1 MLAFS
6 REKRLREGRA
16 ECLTKLGSLYW
27 LLLLWV
33 LYTCSCS
40 HSSFP
45 ALCLKAGLVVS
56 WLSASASFLRL
67 ISLAAM
73 CQCKTA
79 NPMDSAFLCLL
90 LPVSRL
96 PQRQQVTWS
105 VDRSCFLR
113 SLVEEECSL
122 VMHG

>member
-6 REKRLREGRA
+6 GEKRLGEGRA
-16 ECLTKLGSLYW
+16 VCLTKLGSLYR

-33 LYTCSCS
+33 LFTCSCS

-45 ALCLKAGLVVS
+45 VLCWEAGLVVS
-56 WLSASASFLRL
+56 RLSASVSFLQL

-73 CQCKTA
+73 CQCKTT
-79 NPMDSAFLCLL
+79 NPIESAFLFLV

-96 PQRQQVTWS
+96 PQSR
-105 VDRSCFLR
+105 
-113 SLVEEECSL
+113 
-122 VMHG
+122 